1 MKVTKYFHVVLFILL
16 YKDTLYSVNC
26 FRGSTRS
33 SLNEIKTKTIKNIQM
48 KATVQFFYVMFV
60 SRYFST
66 KVIDFGACVIET
78 AEPWSDFHLSV
89 VKPKRK

>member
-1 MKVTKYFHVVLFILL
+1 
-16 YKDTLYSVNC
+16 
-26 FRGSTRS
+26 
-33 SLNEIKTKTIKNIQM
+33 M
-48 KATVQFFYVMFV
+48 KATAQFFYVMFV